1 MKRRNFIIHSAL
13 AIPSIGLIAQSF
25 GVDPWTIKMLNKTT
39 GIFNEKGGT
48 ILFKFTKQGI
58 VVVDTQFPD
67 QADHLIIE
75 LKKKSDKPFEL
86 LINTHHHGDHTS
98 GNIKFKDL
106 THRVLAHTNSKANQV
121 RVALANN
128 TDANQLYPTQTY
140 DNVWSEK
147 VGKDRITLHYFGPGH
162 TNGDSFIHIE
172 KDGIV
177 HTGDLLFN
185 RRHPFVDRS
194 SGANIRSWIKVL
206 DKAIVTFPP
215 STTYVFGHAAEGYPV
230 TGNKD
235 DLMAFKNYL
244 DALLTFTSNEIAA
257 GKSKEEI
264 LKATEIPG
272 APQWKGD
279 GIIRPLTAAFE
290 ELSTK

>member
-75 LKKKSDKPFEL
+75 LKKKSAKPFEL